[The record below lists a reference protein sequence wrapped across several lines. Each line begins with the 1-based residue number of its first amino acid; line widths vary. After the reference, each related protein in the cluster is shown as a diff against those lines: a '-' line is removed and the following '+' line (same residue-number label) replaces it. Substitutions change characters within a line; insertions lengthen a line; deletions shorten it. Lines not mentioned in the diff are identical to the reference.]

1 MPPERLQM
9 HTEDA
14 RKRSDTLITSLKNA
28 GDDIEKTRTIAH
40 ELTGMLGNFGFKLAR
55 TEAEN
60 FKEAV
65 SAGTAAP
72 ERIGT
77 LEHLLE
83 TSWRLLE
90 EEIKEP

>member
-1 MPPERLQM
+1 
-9 HTEDA
+9 
-14 RKRSDTLITSLKNA
+14 
-28 GDDIEKTRTIAH
+28 
-40 ELTGMLGNFGFKLAR
+40 MLGNFGFKLAR